1 MNGSEFIARRFFSL
15 SRKSLSS
22 TALRLAVTSVALAI
36 AVMIIAWG
44 IVIGFKNQIRDK
56 VLGFEAPIR
65 IVALDKN
72 ESIEE
77 NPFVLDSSL
86 MNRIESIAGIRH
98 YQMAADKAGM
108 IKTDDEIQGIV
119 LKGVDEHYDWSYFS
133 NCLVAGSTPKFT
145 ENERSTDVVISKNIA
160 DKMLLGLGDAVRVW
174 FIDKDMKARG
184 RKFTVVGIYETGLSE
199 FDERYVFG
207 DLNQI
212 RRLNEWP
219 DNATGKVEV
228 WVDNPDMTET
238 VNEALYFS
246 LPVELTSFTARET
259 NTQIFDWLA
268 LLDTN
273 VWLIMALMLLV
284 AGITVVSMLL
294 IFIIERTSTIGVLKA
309 MGATNRF
316 VRNVFLYRSLRV
328 LFVGLVIGNIVG
340 IGFCLLQYYT
350 AFIKLSAETYYLS
363 AVPVELHAGV
373 VMAINLGT
381 FLLWTLMLLI
391 PTAVINRITPL
402 KALRFE

>member
-22 TALRLAVTSVALAI
+22 TSLRLAVVSVALAV

-44 IVIGFKNQIRDK
+44 VVIGFKNQIRDK
-56 VLGFEAPIR
+56 VLGFEAPIH

-86 MNRIESIAGIRH
+86 KSILNHTAGIRH
-98 YQMAADKAGM
+98 YQMVADKAGI
-108 IKTDDEIQGIV
+108 IKTDEEIQGVV

-133 NCLVAGSTPKFT
+133 NCLVAGMVPKYT
-145 ENERSTDVVISKNIA
+145 VNERSTEVMISKNIA
-160 DKMLLGLGDAVRVW
+160 DKMLLGLGDPVRVW
-174 FIDKDMKARG
+174 FIDNDMKARG
-184 RKFTVVGIYETGLSE
+184 RKFDIVGIYQTGLTE
-199 FDERYVFG
+199 FDDRYVFG

-219 DNATGKVEV
+219 EQATGKVEV
-228 WVDNPDMTET
+228 WVDNADMMES
-238 VNEALYFS
+238 VNDALYFS
-246 LPVELTSFTARET
+246 LPVELASYTVRET

-309 MGATNRF
+309 MGATNQF
-316 VRNVFLYRSLRV
+316 VRNVLLYRSLRI
-328 LFVGLVIGNIVG
+328 LFAGMIIGNIVG
-340 IGFCLLQYYT
+340 LGFCFLQYYT
-350 AFIKLSAETYYLS
+350 AFIKLPAETYYLS
-363 AVPVELHAGV
+363 SVPVELHAGIV
-373 VMAINLGT
+373 IVINLGT
-381 FLLWTLMLLI
+381 LLLWTLMLLI
-391 PTAVINRITPL
+391 PTAVINRITPI